1 MKLGFIGA
9 GNMSGAILDG
19 VLKGG
24 LLQAEQ
30 LWISN
35 HHGDKLERFAR
46 LGLHTT
52 TDNCQVVRETDLV
65 ILGIKPQMF
74 GQVLPQIAEQAKGKG
89 VLSISPGYSLAWLRE
104 QLPGCHVMRAMPNTP
119 LLVGKGCTAMVQ
131 SGDVPEELFETLKAV
146 FSSAGEVFVVPEAL
160 IDAVIAAAGSSP
172 AYFFRM
178 ADAMV
183 SAGQALGLAPDEAL
197 RMAALTMEGSARM
210 LLESGKTAGELKR
223 QVCSPGGTTLAAMT
237 AFDDYR
243 FEEMVNEAMERCVR
257 RSQELGK

>member
-30 LWISN
+30 LWVSN
-35 HHGDKLERFAR
+35 RHEDKLERFAR
-46 LGLHTT
+46 QGVHTT
-52 TDNCQVVRETDLV
+52 TDNCQVAREADLV

-74 GQVLPQIAEQAKGKG
+74 GDALPQIAEQVRGKG
-89 VLSISPGYSLAWLRE
+89 VLSISPGYSLAWLQE

-119 LLVGKGCTAMVQ
+119 LLVGKGCTALAQ
-131 SGDVPEELFETLKAV
+131 SGDVPEELFEAVKAV
-146 FSSAGEVFVVPEAL
+146 FSSAGEVFVVPEHL
-160 IDAVIAAAGSSP
+160 IDAVIAVAGSSP

-183 SAGQALGLAPDEAL
+183 SAGQSLGLAPDDAL

-223 QVCSPGGTTLAAMT
+223 QVCSPGGTTLAALT

>member
-1 MKLGFIGA
+1 
-9 GNMSGAILDG
+9 
-19 VLKGG
+19 
-24 LLQAEQ
+24 
-30 LWISN
+30 
-35 HHGDKLERFAR
+35 
-46 LGLHTT
+46 
-52 TDNCQVVRETDLV
+52 
-65 ILGIKPQMF
+65 
-74 GQVLPQIAEQAKGKG
+74 
-89 VLSISPGYSLAWLRE
+89 
-104 QLPGCHVMRAMPNTP
+104 MPNTP
-119 LLVGKGCTAMVQ
+119 LLVGKGCTALVQ
-131 SGDVPEELFETLKAV
+131 SGDVPEEIFAAVKAV

>member
-24 LLQAEQ
+24 LLQADQ
-30 LWISN
+30 IWISN
-35 HHGDKLERFAR
+35 RHEDKLERFAR
-46 LGLHTT
+46 LGVHTT
-52 TDNCQVVRETDLV
+52 TDNCQAARETDLV
-65 ILGIKPQMF
+65 ILGVKPQMF
-74 GQVLPQIAEQAKGKG
+74 GEVLPEIAEQVKGKG

-119 LLVGKGCTAMVQ
+119 LLVGKGCTALAER
-131 SGDVPEELFETLKAV
+131 GDAPETLFDAVKAV
-146 FSSAGEVFVVPEAL
+146 FSSAGEVFVVPENL
-160 IDAVIAAAGSSP
+160 IDAVIAIAGSSP

-183 SAGQALGLAPDEAL
+183 RAGQAQGLEPEQAL

-210 LLESGKTAGELKR
+210 LLESGKTAGELER
-223 QVCSPGGTTLAAMT
+223 QVCSPGGTTLAALT

-243 FEEMVNEAMERCVR
+243 FGEMVSEAMERCVR
-257 RSQELGK
+257 RSRELGK

>member
-46 LGLHTT
+46 LGIHTT

-119 LLVGKGCTAMVQ
+119 LLVGKGCTALVQ
-131 SGDVPEELFETLKAV
+131 SGDVPEEIFAAVKAFPEAMMPLREGAPSMWV
-146 FSSAGEVFVVPEAL
+146 IWIMSPASSAITTTTGFSFFSRISSITWLQRVLNCSYEIRRIMINASYKANL
-160 IDAVIAAAGSSP
+160 ISL
-172 AYFFRM
+172 YNY
-178 ADAMV
+178 
-183 SAGQALGLAPDEAL
+183 
-197 RMAALTMEGSARM
+197 
-210 LLESGKTAGELKR
+210 
-223 QVCSPGGTTLAAMT
+223 TTLHVG
-237 AFDDYR
+237 
-243 FEEMVNEAMERCVR
+243 EKV
-257 RSQELGK
+257 